1 MNDTT
6 WQCPVRCPSCGARP
20 SYTKDEW
27 QDVDQRDETV
37 IECAACH
44 KPYRIRPVRRYV
56 VDKAGRGMR

>member
-6 WQCPVRCPSCGARP
+6 WQCPVCCPSCGARP